1 MDNEKPVKVALN
13 DVTIVFDNA
22 REAIDVSTAALTKTV
37 EAVDVKNDVCVHCL
51 PQERGLI
58 NSIKKEKVEY

>member
-1 MDNEKPVKVALN
+1 MDIEKPVKVVLN
-13 DVTIVFDNA
+13 DAATLI
-22 REAIDVSTAALTKTV
+22 ETA

-58 NSIKKEKVEY
+58 NSIKKEKAEY